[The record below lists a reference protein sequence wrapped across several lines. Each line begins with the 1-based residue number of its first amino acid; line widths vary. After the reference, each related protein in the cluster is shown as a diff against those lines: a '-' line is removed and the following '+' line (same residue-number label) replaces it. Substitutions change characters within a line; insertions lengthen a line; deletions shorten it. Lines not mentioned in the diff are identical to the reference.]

1 MILAEKITLLRK
13 KNGWSQEE
21 LAQEMGVSRQAI
33 SKWES
38 AQSTP
43 DLNRILALAK
53 IFDVSTDVLLKDDAE
68 LETAPIY
75 AEGSDHTG
83 TGYGYALKEPEPL
96 RNVSMEEANEYLKL
110 KAESAGRIAI
120 GVMLCILS
128 PITSLMLSMA
138 YEEHLIAISE
148 NQADGIGILVLM
160 LMVGAAVGLFVYYGM
175 KMSRFDYITKEPL
188 ETAYGVEGMVR
199 DRMERYNPAHMKYM
213 IIGILLC
220 VLSCVPVF
228 IAMIIGESEPLLITG
243 TAVLLVLV
251 AIGVMLIVR
260 TSIIMEGM
268 KSLLEEGE
276 FSRENKREERRNET
290 IMGAYWLLAT
300 AIYLL
305 LSFLTGRWD
314 MTWIVWPVAGVG
326 CGLLAA
332 ILKVIRSR
340 E

>member
-21 LAQEMGVSRQAI
+21 LAQELGVSRQAI

-53 IFDVSTDVLLKDDAE
+53 IFDVSTDILLKDDAE
-68 LETAPIY
+68 LETAPLY
-75 AEGSDHTG
+75 VEGSDHTG
-83 TGYGYALKEPEPL
+83 AGYGFAVAEPKPL
-96 RNVSMEEANEYLKL
+96 RNVSMEEANEFLKL
-110 KAESAGRIAI
+110 KAESAGRIAV

-128 PITSLMLSMA
+128 PIT
-138 YEEHLIAISE
+138 
-148 NQADGIGILVLM
+148 LM
-160 LMVGAAVGLFVYYGM
+160 LMIGAAVGLFVYYGM
-175 KMSRFDYITKEPL
+175 KLNRFEYIEKEPL

-199 DRMERYNPAHMKYM
+199 ERKERYSGVHMRYM
-213 IIGILLC
+213 ITGILLC
-220 VLSCVPVF
+220 VLSCIPLF
-228 IAMIIGESEPLLITG
+228 IAMIIDSRDRTLITG
-243 TAVLLVLV
+243 TAFLLVMV

-260 TSIIMEGM
+260 TNIIMEAM
-268 KSLLEEGE
+268 QSLLEEGE
-276 FSRENKREERRNET
+276 FSREKKQEERRNEA
-290 IMGAYWLLAT
+290 IMSAYWLLAT
-300 AIYLL
+300 AVYLL
-305 LSFLTGRWD
+305 LSFLTRRWD
-314 MTWIVWPVAGVG
+314 MTWVVWPVAGVG